1 MADFEIYNYFYYQN
15 LKSMIRNLAYL
26 VFVAIIISLSSCRN
40 DFDFQP
46 STGGL
51 EFSRDTI
58 YLDTVFTN
66 IGSSTYTLKVF
77 NNSSNNI
84 SIPNLALAKG
94 LNSKYRMTV
103 DGMQGNEGKI
113 FNNVE
118 LLAKDSMYI
127 FIETTA
133 DIADANPTD
142 FLYTDQIQ
150 FGAGTNLQTVELVTL
165 IQDAVFLYPQR
176 NGSVTESIP
185 FGEDEI
191 YGFFLDE
198 NDAVNGNE
206 YNWTNNKPYVI
217 YGYAGVDSGKTLTI
231 DPGAKVHF
239 HESSG
244 ILVAN
249 GASIKANG
257 TLSNQIIFE
266 GDRLEP
272 GFADTPGQ
280 WGAIWMTPGSTGNEF
295 NYVTVKNSI
304 IGLWIQ
310 DSDATINNT
319 QIYNSS
325 NFGIYG
331 QTATITGEN
340 VVVNSA
346 GQVAVACTLGG
357 SYTFKHST
365 FNNDWPSSKQVALL
379 IDNYYVNDNQEIA
392 YDLAKAEFD
401 NCIIYGSNQ
410 VEFLVNR
417 ASAGNIFNY
426 QLNNCL
432 LKFNNVGNQF
442 TNNPDYQF
450 NDGVHY
456 NNITQNQNPQFYKA
470 SKNKLNIKET
480 SAAIGL
486 GSTNYFVPLD
496 ILGVSRTSP
505 PDLGAYQNAAQPE

>member
-1 MADFEIYNYFYYQN
+1 
-15 LKSMIRNLAYL
+15 MIRNLAYL
-26 VFVAIIISLSSCRN
+26 VFVAVIISLSSCRN

-66 IGSSTYTLKVF
+66 IGSSTYTLKVY
-77 NNSSNNI
+77 NNSKTNI
-84 SIPNLALAKG
+84 SIPNVSLAKG

-103 DGMQGNEGKI
+103 DGMQGNQGKI
-113 FNNVE
+113 FTNVE

-133 DIADANPTD
+133 DIADANATD

-150 FGAGTNLQTVELVTL
+150 FGAGSNLQTVELVTL

-176 NGSVTESIP
+176 NGEVTESIL

-198 NDAVNGNE
+198 NDPQNGDE
-206 YNWTNNKPYVI
+206 YHWTNQKPYVV
-217 YGYAGVDSGKTLTI
+217 YGYAGVGSGKTLTI
-231 DPGAKVHF
+231 DPGARVHF

-249 GASIKANG
+249 GGSIKAVG
-257 TLSNQIIFE
+257 TLGDQIVFE

-272 GFADTPGQ
+272 NFAETPGQ
-280 WGAIWMTPGSTGNEF
+280 WGAIWMTSGSTANEF
-295 NYVTVKNSI
+295 DHVTIKNSI
-304 IGLWIQ
+304 IGLYIQ
-310 DSDATINNT
+310 NSEASIKNT

-325 NFGIYG
+325 NFGILA
-331 QTATITGEN
+331 QTGILTGEN

-357 SYTFKHST
+357 SYAFKHST
-365 FNNDWPSSKQVALL
+365 FNNNWPSSKQVSLL
-379 IDNYYVNDNQEIA
+379 IDNYFINDNQEFA

-410 VEFLVNR
+410 VQFLANK
-417 ASAGNIFNY
+417 ASSANVFNFK
-426 QLNNCL
+426 LNNCL
-432 LKFNNVGNQF
+432 IKFNNNNNQF
-442 TNNPDYQF
+442 TNNENYQF
-450 NDGVHY
+450 TDGVHY
-456 NNITQNQNPQFYKA
+456 TNITQNQNPQFYNIA
-470 SKNKLNIKET
+470 KNQLNIKET
-480 SAAIGL
+480 SAAVGL
-486 GSTNYFVPLD
+486 GSSNYFVPLD
-496 ILGVSRTSP
+496 ILGVGRTNP